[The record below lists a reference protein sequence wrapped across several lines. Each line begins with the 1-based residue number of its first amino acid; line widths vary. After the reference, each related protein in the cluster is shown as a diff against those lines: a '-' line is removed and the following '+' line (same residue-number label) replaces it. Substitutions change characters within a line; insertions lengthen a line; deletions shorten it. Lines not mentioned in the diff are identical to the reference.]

1 MAVVKEFNWMGFLL
15 RLLGALAIV
24 FATYNPSGYSYLHW
38 VFTELSAFNV
48 YKALAG
54 ITLVI
59 GWVVYLGATGR
70 SLGAWG
76 VLLATAFFGTL
87 IWLVVDIG
95 IVPADSAQA
104 ITWLILF
111 VVAIVL
117 ATGMSW
123 SHVRRRLSG
132 QADVDDVED

>member
-1 MAVVKEFNWMGFLL
+1 MAVVKEFTWIGFLL
-15 RLLGALAIV
+15 RLAGAMV
-24 FATYNPSGYSYLHW
+24 VTFATYNPSGYSYLNW
-38 VFTELSAFNV
+38 VIEELPAFSLL
-48 YKALAG
+48 KALAG
-54 ITLVI
+54 IALLI

-70 SLGAWG
+70 SLGAFG

-95 IVPADSAQA
+95 IVPADSADA
-104 ITWLILF
+104 ITWLILL
-111 VVAIVL
+111 VIAVVL

-123 SHVRRRLSG
+123 SHIRRRLSG

>member
-1 MAVVKEFNWMGFLL
+1 MAVVKEFTWVGFLL
-15 RLLGALAIV
+15 RLLGAMVIT

-38 VFTELSAFNV
+38 VFTELASFSV

-54 ITLVI
+54 ISLLI

-70 SLGAWG
+70 SLGAFG
-76 VLLATAFFGTL
+76 VLLAVAFFGTI

-111 VVAIVL
+111 VIAIVL

-123 SHVRRRLSG
+123 SHIRRRLSG

>member
-1 MAVVKEFNWMGFLL
+1 MAVVKEFNWVGFLL
-15 RLLGALAIV
+15 RLLGALVIV

-87 IWLVVDIG
+87 IWLVVDLG

-104 ITWLILF
+104 ITWLILI

-123 SHVRRRLSG
+123 SHIRRRLSG

>member
-1 MAVVKEFNWMGFLL
+1 
-15 RLLGALAIV
+15 
-24 FATYNPSGYSYLHW
+24 

-87 IWLVVDIG
+87 IWLVVDLG

-104 ITWLILF
+104 ITWLILI

-123 SHVRRRLSG
+123 SHIRRRLSG